1 MAQEAGT
8 RAPPDPRMVD
18 AMHELVDR
26 LVHAG
31 VRVHLIATPLFGRES
46 AFGPGAAPG
55 PYAAVTPALEA
66 LGAHWLPV
74 SMPALD
80 ADHFADP
87 GHLNDGGAR
96 LYSAAL
102 GKAWQ
107 RESAR

>member
-1 MAQEAGT
+1 
-8 RAPPDPRMVD
+8 
-18 AMHELVDR
+18 
-26 LVHAG
+26 
-31 VRVHLIATPLFGRES
+31 
-46 AFGPGAAPG
+46 
-55 PYAAVTPALEA
+55 
-66 LGAHWLPV
+66 
-74 SMPALD
+74 MPALD